1 MQSRKWG
8 KTLKRYE
15 ILSNKS
21 YSGGRLAVITVTVKQ
36 TAVLPAQTPVK
47 TTSIL
52 LANSSTKEKVSTH
65 TETLNSFIDY
75 FEGLSEKRH

>member
-1 MQSRKWG
+1 
-8 KTLKRYE
+8 
-15 ILSNKS
+15 
-21 YSGGRLAVITVTVKQ
+21 VITVTVRQ

-52 LANSSTKEKVSTH
+52 LANSSTKEKVNTH